1 MNRIIWWI
9 ILQLLLIALIALF
22 TCAETAIFAISE
34 GKLEDLADEGNK
46 RAARLL
52 KLTSMPSKFLTA
64 ARATVILAGFTASA
78 FAAECFA
85 GGLTD
90 KLIKEGAKI
99 PESVLMTVSVIV
111 VTVILA
117 FVTLVFGELVPKRAA
132 MKNPEKAGFALSGVI
147 IALAALF
154 TPFAWFAAAV
164 SNAVLRLMRID
175 PSDDGERVTEEEIRM
190 MVDAGSEK
198 GTIDED
204 EKEMIQNVFEFDDLT
219 ADEIATHRTDVVML
233 QLDESPE
240 EWEKTIY
247 ESSYSHYPVCRET
260 VDEIVG
266 VLYTRDYFRLKDKS
280 RTNVLKKA
288 VKPAY
293 FVPHSVNADVLFENM
308 KKSGN
313 YFAVVLDEYGGVHGI
328 VTMTDLIE
336 EIVGD
341 INNGRDDEGADI
353 ERVDETSWKI
363 SGGADIDDVE
373 KELDVKLNSGDYDTF
388 GGFVISVLGY
398 IPDDGQTV
406 EAKSDGLYISV
417 TEVKDHRIVRTVVK
431 KPIEGEN

>member
-1 MNRIIWWI
+1 MDKIIWWI
-9 ILQLLLIALIALF
+9 IFQICLISVIAIF
-22 TCAETAIFAISE
+22 TCAETAVFEINE
-34 GKLEDLADEGNK
+34 NRLEDLAEDGNK
-46 RAARLL
+46 RAERLL
-52 KLTSMPSKFLTA
+52 KLTEKSSKFMTV
-64 ARATVILAGFTASA
+64 ARAGVTLAGFAASA

-85 GGLTD
+85 GRLTD
-90 KLIKEGAKI
+90 KLVKAGSNIS
-99 PESVLMTVSVIV
+99 ESAVMTASIIV

-117 FVTLVFGELVPKRAA
+117 FVTLVLGELVPRRAV
-132 MKNPEKAGFALSGVI
+132 MKNPEKAGLALSGVI
-147 IALAALF
+147 SFFAVIF
-154 TPFAWFAAAV
+154 TPFAWLASTV
-164 SNAVLRLMRID
+164 SNGILRLMRID
-175 PSDDGERVTEEEIRM
+175 PNYDAERVTEEEIRM

-219 ADEIATHRTDVVML
+219 ADEIATHRTDVSML
-233 QLDESPE
+233 WLEESQE

-293 FVPHSVNADVLFENM
+293 FVPHSINADVLFENM

-313 YFAVVLDEYGGVHGI
+313 YFAIVLDEYGGVHGI
-328 VTMTDLIE
+328 ITMTDLIE

-341 INNGRDDEGADI
+341 FSGSQSSDTADI
-353 ERVDETSWKI
+353 ESVGSSAWQI
-363 SGGADIDDVE
+363 SGAADIDDVE
-373 KELDVKLNSGDYDTF
+373 KELDIELDSGDYDTF

-398 IPDDGQTV
+398 IPDDGQTL
-406 EAKSDGLYISV
+406 ETDAGGLHINV
-417 TEVKDHRIVRTVVK
+417 VEVKDHRIVKTIVTK
-431 KPIEGEN
+431 I

>member
-1 MNRIIWWI
+1 MNRIIGWI
-9 ILQLLLIALIALF
+9 ILQVLLIALIAVF

-34 GKLEDLADEGNK
+34 SRLEDLTDEGNK
-46 RAARLL
+46 KAARLL

-64 ARATVILAGFTASA
+64 ARAAVTLAGFTASA

-85 GGLTD
+85 GGLTE
-90 KLIKEGAKI
+90 KLIKEGSRI
-99 PESVLMTVSVIV
+99 SESVLMTVSVIV

-117 FVTLVFGELVPKRAA
+117 FTALVFGELVPKRAA
-132 MKNPEKAGFALSGVI
+132 MKNPERTGLAMSGVI

-154 TPFAWFAAAV
+154 TPFARFSAAV
-164 SNAVLRLMRID
+164 ANAVLRLMKID
-175 PSDDGERVTEEEIRM
+175 PNDDGERVTEEEIRM

-219 ADEIATHRTDVVML
+219 AEEIATHRTDVVML

-293 FVPHSVNADVLFENM
+293 FVPHSINADVLFENM
-308 KKSGN
+308 KKSRN
-313 YFAVVLDEYGGVHGI
+313 YFAIVLDEYGGVHGI

-341 INNGRDDEGADI
+341 FNNNWDEDEADI
-353 ERVDETSWKI
+353 ERIDASSWRI

-373 KELDVKLNSGDYDTF
+373 KELGVKLDSGDYDTF
-388 GGFVISVLGY
+388 GGFVISALGY

-406 EAKSDGLYISV
+406 ETDAGGLHISV
-417 TEVKDHRIVRTVVK
+417 AEVKDHRIVRTVAEK
-431 KPIEGEN
+431 TDGGEN